1 MKFKKLIIAFF
12 ILIGVLSVIFVG
24 KDLIHDIKN
33 KQEYTNNLEEKPNE
47 NSNNFNEESES
58 IYDLDKELDKLDKK
72 NNFMEEDIVVEKG
85 FKSTILNGSSD
96 EEIKKNNNLLDES
109 KFSLK
114 ERIKAKN
121 VAENF
126 IQAIESFDI
135 EKPKETVELAVKY
148 VADELKLEVEA
159 LYMYLGKN
167 QDIKKK
173 VIEEVQSYEKEN
185 EYDNDY
191 ILFDVYVKWNVV
203 DQYNQVANS
212 GRSSYEVK
220 LLKINDKYK
229 VVSYRVI

>member
-1 MKFKKLIIAFF
+1 MKKKHLLIAFI
-12 ILIGVLSVIFVG
+12 ILVGVLSIIFVG

-33 KQEYTNNLEEKPNE
+33 KQEYTNDSEQAPNE
-47 NSNNFNEESES
+47 NSNNFNNESES
-58 IYDLDKELDKLDKK
+58 IYDLDKELDKADKE
-72 NNFMEEDIVVEKG
+72 NNFMEEDIIIEKG
-85 FKSTILNGSSD
+85 FKTTISNGSS
-96 EEIKKNNNLLDES
+96 EKEIKRNNNLLDGS
-109 KFSLK
+109 KLPLK

-121 VAENF
+121 AAENF
-126 IQAIESFDI
+126 VQAIESFDI
-135 EKPKETVELAVKY
+135 EKPKETVDLAVKY
-148 VADELKLEVEA
+148 AADELKPEVEA

-185 EYDNDY
+185 EYGNDY

-203 DQYNQVANS
+203 DQYDQVANS

-220 LLKINDKYK
+220 LLKIDDKYK

>member
-1 MKFKKLIIAFF
+1 MKK
-12 ILIGVLSVIFVG
+12 IL
-24 KDLIHDIKN
+24 
-33 KQEYTNNLEEKPNE
+33 E
-47 NSNNFNEESES
+47 NSNNSNELSEN
-58 IYDLDKELDKLDKK
+58 IYDLDKELDKSDNE
-72 NNFMEEDIVVEKG
+72 NNFMGEDIVVEKG
-85 FKSTILNGSSD
+85 FKSTISNGSSD
-96 EEIKKNNNLLDES
+96 EEIKKNNNLLNES

-126 IQAIESFDI
+126 VQAIESFDI

-148 VADELKLEVEA
+148 VADELKPEVEA

-185 EYDNDY
+185 EYENDY

-203 DQYNQVANS
+203 DQYDQVANS

>member
-1 MKFKKLIIAFF
+1 
-12 ILIGVLSVIFVG
+12 
-24 KDLIHDIKN
+24 
-33 KQEYTNNLEEKPNE
+33 
-47 NSNNFNEESES
+47 
-58 IYDLDKELDKLDKK
+58 
-72 NNFMEEDIVVEKG
+72 MEEDIIVENG
-85 FKSTILNGSSD
+85 FKTTISNGSSD
-96 EEIKKNNNLLDES
+96 EEIKRNNNLLDKS
-109 KFSLK
+109 KFTLK

-126 IQAIESFDI
+126 VQAIESFDI

-148 VADELKLEVEA
+148 VADELKPEVEA

-203 DQYNQVANS
+203 DQYDQVANT

>member
-1 MKFKKLIIAFF
+1 MTI
-12 ILIGVLSVIFVG
+12 S
-24 KDLIHDIKN
+24 
-33 KQEYTNNLEEKPNE
+33 
-47 NSNNFNEESES
+47 
-58 IYDLDKELDKLDKK
+58 
-72 NNFMEEDIVVEKG
+72 DIVLEFATDLK
-85 FKSTILNGSSD
+85 TILGQNLSKIILYGSYARMDYDASSDVDIMILVTLSD
-96 EEIKKNNNLLDES
+96 EEIKKNNNLLNES

-126 IQAIESFDI
+126 VQAIESFDI

-148 VADELKLEVEA
+148 VADELKPEVEA

-185 EYDNDY
+185 EYENDY

-203 DQYNQVANS
+203 DQYDQVANS

-220 LLKINDKYK
+220 LLKNNDKYK